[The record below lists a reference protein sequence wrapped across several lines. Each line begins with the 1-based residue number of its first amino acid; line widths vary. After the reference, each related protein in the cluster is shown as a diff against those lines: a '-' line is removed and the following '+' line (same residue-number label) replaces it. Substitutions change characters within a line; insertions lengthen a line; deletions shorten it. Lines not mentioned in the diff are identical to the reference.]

1 VLVHSERL
9 TQSVRVEDVV
19 TLVERVVGLGA
30 LLVERDELVAVL
42 DEAIRS
48 VEVQEL
54 RRAAAHIPE
63 GVDNARWGKHE
74 RPRRGADDL
83 VSRSEL
89 ELPLEDLER
98 VAVPAVQMGLD
109 LAAGLD
115 LELDQRELWASSF
128 DDVRPDPLAFAE
140 TQDDRFFLADRLL
153 DEAFPVI
160 PGHA

>member
-1 VLVHSERL
+1 M
-9 TQSVRVEDVV
+9 
-19 TLVERVVGLGA
+19 
-30 LLVERDELVAVL
+30 
-42 DEAIRS
+42 
-48 VEVQEL
+48 
-54 RRAAAHIPE
+54 
-63 GVDNARWGKHE
+63 
-74 RPRRGADDL
+74 
-83 VSRSEL
+83 
-89 ELPLEDLER
+89 
-98 VAVPAVQMGLD
+98 PAVQMGLD